1 MPAFNYRA
9 RDTAGKL
16 ISGTL
21 EAPHRGIVAD
31 KLRAMGYFVVS
42 INEEKSRQQDEL
54 NFDILDKFKRVRS
67 TDIVI
72 FNNQLA
78 TMISSGLTL
87 VTSLNILSQ
96 QVENKKLQQVIMK
109 VRDDVEAGASFSSAL
124 EKHPQVFSAL
134 FVNMIGAG
142 ETGGALE
149 EILRRLARFAE
160 QSEEVR
166 NNVKTALTY
175 PALIIVVALS
185 VVLFLVVG
193 VFPKFEALFKTMDIP
208 LPLPTQILLGISH
221 FLTTKWYFIVVIAGV
236 LFFFFFRY
244 RKTPAGKYNIDLFTL
259 KIPVFGLIIKKATI
273 SRFARTLGTLI
284 NSGVPI
290 LQSLRIVETTVGNSA
305 MAKIVATVSENVN
318 RGESMANPL
327 RDNLIFPPMVGHM
340 VSVGEESG
348 TLDTILNK
356 IADFYDGEVDGMVK
370 RLSSIIEPILL
381 IFIGGIVGLIALS
394 LFLPMFSLVK
404 VIR

>member
-1 MPAFNYRA
+1 MPTFNYRA
-9 RDTAGKL
+9 REASGKL
-16 ISGTL
+16 ISGKL
-21 EAPHRGIVAD
+21 EAPIRGIIAD
-31 KLRAMGYFVVS
+31 KLRSMGYFV
-42 INEEKSRQQDEL
+42 IAITEESVKQENI
-54 NFDILDKFKRVRS
+54 NFDIFEKFNRVKSR
-67 TDIVI
+67 DIVV

-109 VRDDVEAGASFSSAL
+109 VRDDVEGGASFSSAL
-124 EKHPQVFSAL
+124 EKYPDIFSVL
-134 FVNMIGAG
+134 FVNMINAG

-160 QSEEVR
+160 QSEEIR
-166 NNVKTALTY
+166 NNVKTAMTY
-175 PALIIVVALS
+175 PVLIIIVALS

-193 VFPKFEALFKTMDIP
+193 VFPKFEALFKSMDVP
-208 LPLPTQILLGISH
+208 LPLPTQILLVISRTIRTQWYWVAIVSGILG
-221 FLTTKWYFIVVIAGV
+221 FMFY
-236 LFFFFFRY
+236 RY
-244 RKTPAGKYNIDLFTL
+244 QKTSVGKYNIDLVLL
-259 KIPVFGLIIKKATI
+259 KIPVFGMIIKKAAI
-273 SRFARTLGTLI
+273 SRFTRTLGTLI

-290 LQSLRIVETTVGNSA
+290 LQSLRIVETTVGNTVI
-305 MAKIVATVSENVN
+305 AKIINSVAEHVN

-327 RDNLIFPPMVGHM
+327 RDNKIFPPMVGHM

-356 IADFYDGEVDGMVK
+356 IADFYDSEVDSTVK

-381 IFIGGIVGLIALS
+381 VFIGGVVGVIALA
-394 LFLPMFSLVK
+394 LFLPMFNLVR
-404 VIR
+404 VIH